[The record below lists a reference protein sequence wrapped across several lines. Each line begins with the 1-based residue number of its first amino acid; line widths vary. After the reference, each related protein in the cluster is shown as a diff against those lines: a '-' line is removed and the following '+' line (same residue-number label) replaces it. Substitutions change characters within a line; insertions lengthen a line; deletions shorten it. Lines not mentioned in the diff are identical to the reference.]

1 MSDDNALETA
11 SLINS
16 FDWESFDVM
25 MQNDVH
31 EFFQIIFN
39 SLKKELQK
47 ISQVDFITKYYEGTY
62 FMKQYF

>member
-1 MSDDNALETA
+1 
-11 SLINS
+11 
-16 FDWESFDVM
+16 

-31 EFFQIIFN
+31 KFFQIIFN
-39 SLKKELQK
+39 LLKRELQK